1 MAQSKIVFFLC
12 GFGFFLGACSPG
24 YERHNNQGM
33 ATGSVDSL
41 SLNEPPSSSPD
52 PQSPREQ
59 GDSAGELNIC
69 SKLNFQGAEWPQT
82 LSRRDRTAV
91 GLGLNITGSF
101 EGVVG
106 WKNISNNFD
115 GMGMSLGLF
124 QQNFGQGTLQP
135 LLINMRQESLSVLER
150 IFKSQHLAS
159 LLKMVKAWEAST
171 AVFSSPSLWERELS
185 PLDQDV
191 DIKGDQG
198 PSLFFLFAS
207 VSPRNKE
214 SVDWALSN
222 IYKNP
227 NQLNEEWKLS
237 FQTMAESPEYVTQQI
252 GAALHLH
259 DRAQSYMSEF
269 TFRELRSYLFF
280 LDIVVQNG
288 GIPAPDREEF
298 KDWEKSHASAK
309 EEQRLLKLLEIRLR
323 RVRSQYREDVQ
334 SRKTAIIKGTGIVHK
349 KKRDLPREYCYKNL
363 EMY

>member
-12 GFGFFLGACSPG
+12 VFSYFVVACSQG
-24 YERHNNQGM
+24 YERHNNLG
-33 ATGSVDSL
+33 APTGSVDSL
-41 SLNEPPSSSPD
+41 SLNEPPTTSPE
-52 PQSPREQ
+52 PQPPGGP

-82 LSRRDRTAV
+82 LSSRDRTAI
-91 GLGLNITGSF
+91 GLAFNITGSF

-150 IFKSQHLAS
+150 SFKTQHLAS
-159 LLKMVKAWEAST
+159 LLKMIKSWESIPAT
-171 AVFSSPSLWERELS
+171 FSSPSLWERELS

-191 DIKGDQG
+191 DIRGDQG
-198 PSLFFLFAS
+198 SSLFFLFAS
-207 VSPRNKE
+207 ISPRNKE

-222 IYKNP
+222 IYVNP

-237 FQTMAESPEYVTQQI
+237 FQSMAESPEYVTQQI

-259 DRAQSYMSEF
+259 DRAHSYMSEF
-269 TFRELRSYLFF
+269 MFRELRSYLFF

-288 GIPAPDREEF
+288 GIPAPDRDEF

-323 RVRSQYREDVQ
+323 RVRSQYREDVR
-334 SRKTAIIKGTGIVHK
+334 SRKTAIIKGSGIVHK
-349 KKRDLPREYCYKNL
+349 KKRDLPKEYCYKNL